1 MVTEDQSILPKGD
14 KKSIAPDENLELA
27 AKKKEV
33 VFDRICE
40 MLKKWGRK
48 ALILRVIHVSLII
61 ITTVSSV
68 YVATT
73 VDSDSLLANQ
83 EATAIAALI
92 AAVSAALFAGLDL
105 GSKSNNVRTAWRKLN
120 AAVMKYRV
128 GDIGIKDLIECYEKC
143 EELIGDVKVSLQGQ

>member
-1 MVTEDQSILPKGD
+1 VT
-14 KKSIAPDENLELA
+14 KKSIAPDEN
-27 AKKKEV
+27 V
-33 VFDRICE
+33 VFKDICK

-61 ITTVSSV
+61 IATVSSV

-73 VDSDSLLANQ
+73 VYSATTVDSNSFLATT
-83 EATAIAALI
+83 ESTAIAALI

-120 AAVMKYRV
+120 TAVMKYRV
-128 GDIGIKDLIECYEKC
+128 GDIGIQALIECYEKG
-143 EELIGDVKVSLQGQ
+143 EELIGDIKVSLQGQ